1 VNIAAWVVTTLLVVV
16 YLGAG
21 VTKLLR
27 PALPASPTA
36 ATQARVYSARAVR
49 TIGTL
54 EVAGAFGLVL
64 PWLTGIMRAVTPIS
78 ALGFVMLQVLAI
90 HHHTVRKE
98 PGTLPL
104 NAVLLLAAVLVCV
117 ARFTELG

>member
-1 VNIAAWVVTTLLVVV
+1 VNIAVWVVTTLLVIV

-21 VTKLLR
+21 VAKLLK
-27 PALPASPTA
+27 PALPGSPTA
-36 ATQARVYSARAVR
+36 ATEERVYSARAVR
-49 TIGTL
+49 TIGML
-54 EVAGAFGLVL
+54 EVAGAFGLIL

-78 ALGFVMLQVLAI
+78 ALGFVVLQVLAI
-90 HHHTVRKE
+90 HHHTLRKE
-98 PGTLPL
+98 RATLPL